1 MMYRADNVLQVC
13 DRNLWADM
21 AKSKV
26 YVLAA
31 ITGEAPE
38 DIRGKLTERSSQVL
52 GGESVPSE
60 VTE

>member
-13 DRNLWADM
+13 DRNLWVDM

-38 DIRGKLTERSSQVL
+38 EHQG
-52 GGESVPSE
+52 
-60 VTE
+60 